1 MFPDVTERNAD
12 NWISFAL
19 DVLRYLRTGRM
30 KGTADSPTHA
40 IYPFT
45 ATYNRGN
52 VNYDG
57 YKTVTFVL
65 NINFDGDGE
74 EKKEY
79 INVLTEFTYNL
90 SNVFYC
96 LPNVLR
102 SNRRWWIDPVLIDFK
117 DFNEIFD
124 DSE

>member
-1 MFPDVTERNAD
+1 LKRSV
-12 NWISFAL
+12 
-19 DVLRYLRTGRM
+19 
-30 KGTADSPTHA
+30 DSPLQA

-52 VNYDG
+52 ENYDG
-57 YKTVTFVL
+57 YKTVTFAL
-65 NINFDGDGE
+65 NINFEDEGE
-74 EKKEY
+74 EVKEY

-102 SNRRWWIDPVLIDFK
+102 SNRKWWIDPVLINFK
-117 DFNEIFD
+117 KFNEIFV
-124 DSE
+124 EEE